1 MPFAWGRKR
10 SFEPLRHH
18 GVERLYPLIEFQL
31 YREIKA
37 RDVSDQS
44 LQRSIFD
51 CFGLLSISIPLLD
64 TWQLPFD
71 DPRPENNR

>member
-44 LQRSIFD
+44 LQAINFRLLWPSFD
-51 CFGLLSISIPLLD
+51 
-64 TWQLPFD
+64 FD
-71 DPRPENNR
+71 STS

>member
-1 MPFAWGRKR
+1 MPFAWGQKR

-44 LQRSIFD
+44 LQPINFRLLWPSFD
-51 CFGLLSISIPLLD
+51 
-64 TWQLPFD
+64 FD
-71 DPRPENNR
+71 STS